1 MAITI
6 LNSPATDVYIA
17 SNAAV
22 WIRGETTAAE
32 TSYTITAQ
40 SDASGSASLSVADSA
55 GCVVNNVVLITG
67 CTGDY
72 AYLNG
77 RWDVAAVPDSTH
89 IVIDLDYDAGST
101 GTFGTAKIQLDK
113 WCMGIDN
120 QYDIDG
126 DNTIISTHYTPF
138 QNNIGVKNISK
149 TIAGIFQS
157 VFSLTDGWT
166 SELNKCIFYIE
177 TAIYEAAL
185 SADYSRQAL
194 DSEVKTWYAIRSAMI
209 TGRTLNTGFQNKLL
223 NGTTSYR
230 VHAGTKVIMSMLTD
244 ISDVSAFYS
253 YYVGAT
259 NTTNTVAF
267 TTDNLKGNFVFT
279 PVAGS
284 TAIQMYIKDS
294 GGDRVSEIITITLLP
309 GTCAVVYPLYFLN
322 HYGGYDVYEFTEVN
336 QTNAKGNRTE
346 LRGFLTSMGSMIDK
360 DFSTEYYQEI
370 LLIGRSEPQGNLEYL
385 RDLFTSPEI
394 YNAAGE
400 RVKLLSSEFVTNAR
414 DNTTPEVTILVNRGD
429 AIW

>member
-17 SNAAV
+17 ANAAI
-22 WIRGETTAAE
+22 WIRGETDAVE

-40 SDASGSASLSVADSA
+40 SDASGSASLTVADSA

-67 CTGDY
+67 CTVDY
-72 AYLNG
+72 DYLNG

-89 IVIDLDYDAGST
+89 IVINLTYDAGST
-101 GTFGTAKIQLDK
+101 GTFGTAVIQLDK
-113 WCMGIDN
+113 WAMGIDN

-126 DNTIISTHYTPF
+126 DNTAISTHYTPF
-138 QNNIGVKNISK
+138 QNNIAVKNISK

-157 VFSLTDGWT
+157 VFSLIDGWT

-185 SADYSRQAL
+185 DAAYARQAL

-209 TGRTLNTGFQNKLL
+209 TGRTLQATFTNKLL
-223 NGTTSYR
+223 NGTTNYR

-253 YYVGAT
+253 YYVGAV

-279 PVAGS
+279 PVASS
-284 TAIQMYIKDS
+284 TAIQLYMKS
-294 GGDRVSEIITITLLP
+294 GSDRVSEIITITLLP
-309 GTCAVVYPLYFLN
+309 GTCAGVYPLYFLN

-346 LRGFLTSMGSMIDK
+346 LRGFLTSMGSMVDK
-360 DFSTEYYQEI
+360 DFSTEKWEDV
-370 LLIGRSEPQGNLEYL
+370 LLIGRSEPQANLEYL

-400 RVKLLSSEFVTNAR
+400 RVKLLSSEFITNAR